1 MPLGT
6 VSWTARLGFSV
17 VGVFLFAFAR
27 IISLATN
34 QVNKHFHI
42 FAGWF
47 AYFAGLVQ
55 CYRGLELVS
64 GTDKLVFS
72 AVEINFTV
80 SVCLRVGD
88 AVFFPVLGIKTISK
102 HLWCLQQG

>member
-1 MPLGT
+1 M
-6 VSWTARLGFSV
+6 
-17 VGVFLFAFAR
+17 
-27 IISLATN
+27 
-34 QVNKHFHI
+34 NKHFHI
-42 FAGWF
+42 YAGWF

-80 SVCLRVGD
+80 RACLSPRG
-88 AVFFPVLGIKTISK
+88 
-102 HLWCLQQG
+102 

>member
-1 MPLGT
+1 MCTGHH
-6 VSWTARLGFSV
+6 
-17 VGVFLFAFAR
+17 VFDK
-27 IISLATN
+27 

-42 FAGWF
+42 YAGWF

-80 SVCLRVGD
+80 RAYDTFSCL
-88 AVFFPVLGIKTISK
+88 PVHMSCKNVR
-102 HLWCLQQG
+102 